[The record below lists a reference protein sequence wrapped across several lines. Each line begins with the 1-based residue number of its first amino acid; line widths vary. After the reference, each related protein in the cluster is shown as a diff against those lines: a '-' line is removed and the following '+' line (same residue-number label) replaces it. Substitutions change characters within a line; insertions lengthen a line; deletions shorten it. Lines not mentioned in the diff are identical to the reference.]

1 MHLTLDPVKTVPV
14 YETWLYANKT
24 ALAEVKRGLAQS
36 TAGRTKKRGSFAIY
50 AQED

>member
-1 MHLTLDPVKTVPV
+1 MLDSVNVVPV
-14 YETWLYANKT
+14 YETKLYQNKL

-50 AQED
+50 ANED

>member
-1 MHLTLDPVKTVPV
+1 M

-36 TAGRTKKRGSFAIY
+36 TAGRTKKRGYFAIY
-50 AQED
+50 AKED